1 MGYDFDPE
9 LAPWAA
15 GMAAVDYTD
24 IGAARGVLRGIAGG
38 QPAYLP
44 RRPVDIVDRAI
55 PGPRGAAPVAVRTY
69 RPAGSPRALP
79 ALIYLHW
86 GGFVFGDL
94 DTVDAT
100 ATRLADQLGAMVVS
114 VDYRLAPE
122 YPFPSGLHD
131 CFATLVWVAEHADE
145 LGIDPDR
152 IGVGG
157 ESAGGG
163 LAAALALLARD
174 RQGPRL
180 CFQCL
185 VYPQLDDR
193 LDTVSARSFVDTPKW
208 NRASALHS
216 WSYYLGVGQAAT
228 VSSYPVSDYPVSDY
242 PVSDYPVSDYPVS
255 CYAAPARALDLSG
268 LPAAF
273 VSVCEFDPLRD
284 EGVDYARR
292 LSAAGVDVELRN
304 YPGTFHASVSIADA
318 AVSKRMLA
326 DQVDALRRGLGV
338 PRSSEGVTEGALR

>member
-9 LAPWAA
+9 LAPSATR
-15 GMAAVDYTD
+15 MTAVDYAD
-24 IGAARGVLRGIAGG
+24 IDAARGVLRGIAGG
-38 QPAYLP
+38 QPGYRP
-44 RRPVDIVDRAI
+44 HRPVDIVDRAV
-55 PGPRGAAPVAVRTY
+55 PGPQGAPPVAVRTY
-69 RPAGSPRALP
+69 RPGASAAVLP
-79 ALIYLHW
+79 ALVYLHW

-100 ATRLADQLGAMVVS
+100 VTRLADQLGAMVVS

-122 YPFPSGLHD
+122 HPYPCALQD
-131 CFATLVWVAEHADE
+131 CFATLTWVAEHADE
-145 LGIDPDR
+145 LGVDPDR

-174 RQGPRL
+174 RQGPPL

-208 NRASALHS
+208 NRASAQYS
-216 WSYYLGVGQAAT
+216 WSYYLGAGQATT
-228 VSSYPVSDYPVSDY
+228 VSG
-242 PVSDYPVSDYPVS
+242 
-255 CYAAPARALDLSG
+255 YAAPARAPDLGG
-268 LPAAF
+268 LPPAF

-284 EGVDYARR
+284 EGIAYARR

-326 DQVDALRRGLGV
+326 DQVDALRRGLGI
-338 PRSSEGVTEGALR
+338 PSGSEDVAAAEGAVR